1 MLSGG
6 YVHIGRARV
15 SMKLSVDPEASIL
28 SLGFIHHSL
37 PWLLI
42 S

>member
-15 SMKLSVDPEASIL
+15 SLKLPVDPEVLII